1 MLKANDS
8 ARILGV
14 IPARRDS
21 KRIHRKNMQLVGGQ
35 PLIGWSL
42 ETAVA
47 SGSFVDVLVS
57 TNDPDVA
64 EFAKLHGGSVPW
76 MRPAHLSTD
85 MAGTASVLQHALARY
100 EDAHGRVDAV
110 ALLQPTSPFRSVNT
124 IRVAVRQYLAQD
136 PLDIR
141 AVVSVSPVLQHPA
154 WCFSPSD
161 QGLAPILGW
170 DQIKSR
176 KQDLAPVF
184 ALNGVIYVY
193 PSSLVRS
200 GGPLLQRGF
209 QPLFI
214 SDIEE
219 SLDIDTEI
227 ELHVADVIA
236 RRRLAMREPRARF
249 FDGVDRQSTLQDRI

>member
-1 MLKANDS
+1 MLKANSS

-47 SGSFVDVLVS
+47 SELFVDVLVS

-64 EFAKLHGGSVPW
+64 EFAKRHGGSVPW

-85 MAGTASVLQHALARY
+85 AASTASVLQHGLAWF
-100 EDAHGRVDAV
+100 EDVHGRVDAV
-110 ALLQPTSPFRSVNT
+110 ALLQPTSPFRSVGT
-124 IRVAVRQYLAQD
+124 VRAAVGQFLAQD
-136 PLDIR
+136 PQDIR

-154 WCFSPSD
+154 WCFSPSAD
-161 QGLAPILGW
+161 GLDPILGW
-170 DQIKSR
+170 DQMKSR

-184 ALNGVIYVY
+184 ALNGVIYVF
-193 PSSLVRS
+193 PASLVRS
-200 GGPLLQRGF
+200 GGPLLQPGF
-209 QPLFI
+209 RPLFM

-227 ELHVADVIA
+227 ELHVAHVIA
-236 RRRLAMREPRARF
+236 KRRPAPCARRAPLSMAQE
-249 FDGVDRQSTLQDRI
+249 GI

>member
-1 MLKANDS
+1 MEPIEP

-14 IPARRDS
+14 IPARKDS
-21 KRIHRKNMQLVGGQ
+21 KRIHRKNMRLVGGR

-47 SGSFVDVLVS
+47 SEQFVEVLVS

-64 EFAKLHGGSVPW
+64 DFARSHGASVPW
-76 MRPAHLSTD
+76 MRPAHLATD
-85 MAGTASVLQHALARY
+85 VATTASVLQHALARY
-100 EDAHGRVDAV
+100 EEANGRVDAV
-110 ALLQPTSPFRSVNT
+110 ALLQPTSPFRSVET
-124 IRVAVRQYLAQD
+124 IRAAVGQYLGQAGED
-136 PLDIR
+136 VR

-154 WCFSPSD
+154 WCFSLSADGPV
-161 QGLAPILGW
+161 PVLGW

-176 KQDLAPVF
+176 KQDLASVF
-184 ALNGVIYVY
+184 ALNGVIYVF
-193 PSSLVRS
+193 PAELVRS
-200 GGPLLQRGF
+200 GGPLLQTGF
-209 QPLFI
+209 RPYFI

-236 RRRLAMREPRARF
+236 RHRLQAGGTRG
-249 FDGVDRQSTLQDRI
+249 GVLADAGLHADLQGQA